1 MDELIIKSNKLVAGQ
16 SLDFKRSLFDTIDW
30 TNRLIGI
37 MGARGTGKTT
47 MLLQRLKA
55 LGLSGGQA
63 VYLSLDDIYF
73 TRNSL
78 TDVVNTFA
86 AKGGIFL
93 FLDEVHKY
101 PDWHR
106 EIKNLYD
113 FNRELNIVF
122 TGSSIIDMFQ
132 LPIDL
137 SRRAIVYELS
147 GLSFREFL
155 RYDQGM
161 DFPAIPLV
169 ELLEGHERLALEISQ
184 QIKPLQYFGTYLR
197 NGYYPFYKE
206 NIGTYTARLEQV
218 VRLVIEY
225 DLAFVERIDHQNIR
239 KILELL
245 AVLAEHVPFT
255 PNISDLSRKLS
266 MGRNTLVQY
275 FHYLDKARLI
285 NTLYAAGKGYGKLEK
300 PGKVL
305 LENPN
310 LFEALAVGHQEK
322 GSVRESFFAGQ
333 LRNAGH
339 HLSLHG
345 QGDFTVDR
353 KFVFEVGG
361 KKKGFKQIAGIPD
374 SFVAADE
381 LESGVGNKIPLW
393 LFGFLY

>member
-1 MDELIIKSNKLVAGQ
+1 MDELIVKSNKVVVGQ
-16 SLDFKRSLFDTIDW
+16 SLDFKRTLYTTIDW
-30 TNRLIGI
+30 TNRLVGI
-37 MGARGTGKTT
+37 TGARGTGKTT
-47 MLLQRLKA
+47 LLLQRLKE
-55 LGLSGGQA
+55 LGMSGTQA
-63 VYLSLDDIYF
+63 VYMSLDDIYF

-78 TDVVNTFA
+78 TDVANSFA
-86 AKGGIFL
+86 ARGGKYL

-113 FNRELNIVF
+113 FNRELSIVF
-122 TGSSIIDMFQ
+122 TGSSIIDMLR
-132 LPIDL
+132 LPVDL
-137 SRRAIVYELS
+137 SRRVILYELT
-147 GLSFREFL
+147 GLSFREFI
-155 RYDQGM
+155 RYDQGI
-161 DFPAIPLV
+161 DIPVIPLA
-169 ELLEGHERLALEISQ
+169 ELLATHEQKALAIGQ
-184 QIKPLQYFGTYLR
+184 QIKPLQYFDTYLKS
-197 NGYYPFYKE
+197 GYYPFYKE
-206 NIGTYTARLEQV
+206 NRGTYTARLEQV

-225 DLAFVERIDHQNIR
+225 DLAFIEHIDHQNVR
-239 KILELL
+239 KILELM

-310 LFEALAVGHQEK
+310 LFEALAIGRQDK
-322 GSVRESFFAGQ
+322 GSIRESFFVGQ

-339 HLSLHG
+339 HLSLHA
-345 QGDFTVDR
+345 QGDFQVDR
-353 KFVFEVGG
+353 QFVFEIGG
-361 KKKGFKQIAGIPD
+361 KKKGFNQIAGIPD
-374 SFVAADE
+374 SFVVADE
-381 LESGVGNKIPLW
+381 LEAGVGQRIPLW